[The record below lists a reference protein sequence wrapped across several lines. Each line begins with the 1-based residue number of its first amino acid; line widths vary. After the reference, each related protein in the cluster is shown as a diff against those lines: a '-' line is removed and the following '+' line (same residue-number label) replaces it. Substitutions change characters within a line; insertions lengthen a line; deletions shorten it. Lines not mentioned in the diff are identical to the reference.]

1 MIENKIL
8 NIIEDCGIEISPL
21 YMKGPVGLVAK
32 KEKLGITYQAVEASV
47 LQFNDET
54 DLRVKCQELKNQK
67 IVCFKPYIVAE
78 NSIRGAF
85 LPYHE
90 ISQME
95 LVGIIKDLSQFY
107 ELGT

>member
-1 MIENKIL
+1 MSEKEIL
-8 NIIEDCGIEISPL
+8 NIIESSEIEISPL
-21 YMKGPVGLVAK
+21 YMKGPVGLVVK
-32 KEKLGITYQAVEASV
+32 KEKIGITYQAVEASM
-47 LQFNDET
+47 LQFDSEI

-85 LPYHE
+85 LPYRE

-95 LVGIIKDLSQFY
+95 LEEIIKDLSQFY
-107 ELGT
+107 ELRN

>member
-21 YMKGPVGLVAK
+21 YMKWPVGLVAK
-32 KEKLGITYQAVEASV
+32 KEKLGITYQTVEASV

-67 IVCFKPYIVAE
+67 IVCFKPYTVAE

-107 ELGT
+107 ELRT